1 MSQTEEDI
9 IVLNVST
16 DTSGKTVVVKE
27 QSAQNVIIVS
37 PEAASIPA
45 GPQGPQGPQGP
56 PGDDGKSAY
65 EVYRDSVPSNNL
77 VLTEEQWLASLQGQQ
92 GEPGEAGTPGAE
104 GPQGEPGEDGTDGTS
119 VNIVGSYAGP
129 ALNPPG
135 FSGSNTGDGY
145 LNNADGHL
153 WVWDG
158 TQWTDVGEIRG
169 PQGDEGALGLSAY
182 QVWLGENNNGTE
194 QDFLDSLVGAQGP
207 QGIQGAPGNDGE
219 SETLSSAINVFL
231 PNGGSFGKF
240 SNVSGSNQISVGNG
254 TKTAIDII
262 REAMVELGDID
273 QVSLTTTTT
282 IGFSTTPIVNQSIT
296 LNASVGNTNNSAPT
310 PSTVTFDFYKKVG
323 STSSYPATPFYTS
336 SGNAGATATSSA
348 TSTIDFAFASETP
361 TNEWIY
367 FKVVATDSQN
377 SSSSNAEVSFT
388 PQYTAPRIKFSVNST
403 SNSISLKRPTNAS
416 GSGENDNSRTRFNGE
431 TEVTF
436 SVQVPTTGVALDRA
450 RVYYSSG
457 GSYSLVTNGN
467 VDLSPPNYPLTSYSN
482 GYYTASISVPHDA
495 GFVEIGNT
503 NNYMVRVWD
512 DQRPYVSD
520 TSPYCDQEIKGYQ
533 VEKIPVKMILSTTAL
548 DETDSTASWQNLFD
562 GTTTG
567 NPVRINEELT
577 VTGDFANANTDELF
591 ASFTVPSNQTI
602 GEYIYFFVPSYYFST
617 ASGVGT
623 QTITGTS
630 NPNIDLYHN
639 YNGNTQPP
647 FGGTSQ
653 VIQVPGQPV
662 TDYTLYKTN
671 IYLETQFGNL
681 SNTTPYMAFRILDSL
696 GSTALRDTKILI
708 RNNE

>member
-1 MSQTEEDI
+1 MNQTEEDV

-16 DTSGKTVVVKE
+16 DTSGKTVVVTN
-27 QSAQNVIIVS
+27 QASQNVIVVS

-45 GPQGPQGPQGP
+45 GPQGPQGPK
-56 PGDDGKSAY
+56 GDDGKSAY
-65 EVYRDSVPSNNL
+65 EVYKDTVPSNGQ
-77 VLTEEQWLASLQGQQ
+77 VLTEEQWLASLQGEQ
-92 GEPGEAGTPGAE
+92 GEPGPAGAE
-104 GPQGEPGEDGTDGTS
+104 GPQGPQGEPGEDGTS

-129 ALNPPG
+129 AGSDPG
-135 FSGSNTGDGY
+135 TVAGVSAGDGY

-169 PQGDEGALGLSAY
+169 PEGNLGLSAY
-182 QVWLGENNNGTE
+182 QVWLGLNNNGTE
-194 QDFLDSLVGAQGP
+194 QDFLDSLVGATGPQGP
-207 QGIQGAPGNDGE
+207 QGPAGADGE
-219 SETLSSAINVFL
+219 SETLDAAIQIFL
-231 PNGGSFGKF
+231 PNGGNFGKF
-240 SNVSGSNQISVGNG
+240 SNASGSNVISVGNG
-254 TKTAIDII
+254 TKTALDII
-262 REAMVELGDID
+262 REALVELGQIG

-282 IGFSTTPIVNQSIT
+282 VGFSTTPIVNQSIT
-296 LNASVGNTNNSAPT
+296 LNASVPNTNNGAPT

-323 STSSYPATPFYTS
+323 STSSYPSTPFYTS
-336 SGNAGATATSSA
+336 SGNSGATATSSA
-348 TSTIDFAFASETP
+348 TSTIDFAFASEIP

-388 PQYTAPRIKFSVNST
+388 PEYTAPRIKFSVNST
-403 SNSISLKRPTNAS
+403 SNSISLKRSTNAS

-431 TEVTF
+431 TEVRF
-436 SVQVPTTGVALDRA
+436 SIQVPTTGVDLDRA

-495 GFVEIGNT
+495 GFVEIGDT
-503 NNYMVRVWD
+503 NNYMVRLWD

-520 TSPYCDQEIKGYQ
+520 TSPYCAEVIKGYQ
-533 VEKIPVKMILSTTAL
+533 VEKIPVKMILSATAL

-567 NPVRINEELT
+567 NPVQINEELT

-591 ASFTVPSNQTI
+591 ASFTVPSNQVI

-617 ASGVGT
+617 TSGVGT

-639 YNGNTQPP
+639 YNGNTSPP

-671 IYLETQFGNL
+671 IYLETQFGNS

>member
-1 MSQTEEDI
+1 MSQTEEDV

-16 DTSGKTVVVKE
+16 DTSGKTVVVTN
-27 QSAQNVIIVS
+27 QASQNVIVVS
-37 PEAASIPA
+37 PEAASIPV
-45 GPQGPQGPQGP
+45 GPQGPQGEQGPVGPQGP
-56 PGDDGKSAY
+56 AGADGA
-65 EVYRDSVPSNNL
+65 
-77 VLTEEQWLASLQGQQ
+77 QG
-92 GEPGEAGTPGAE
+92 PE
-104 GPQGEPGEDGTDGTS
+104 GPQGPAGADGADGTS
-119 VNIVGSYAGP
+119 VTITGSYTAASGT
-129 ALNPPG
+129 PPSQNG
-135 FSGSNTGDGY
+135 TSVGEGYINNT
-145 LNNADGHL
+145 DGHL

-158 TQWTDVGEIRG
+158 SQWTDVGEIRG
-169 PQGDEGALGLSAY
+169 PQGLQGDLGLSAY
-182 QVWLGENNNGTE
+182 QVWLGLNNNGTE
-194 QDFLDSLVGAQGP
+194 QDFLDSLVGDTGPQGP
-207 QGIQGAPGNDGE
+207 QGPPGADGE
-219 SETLSSAINVFL
+219 SETLDTAIQVFL
-231 PNGGSFGKF
+231 PNGGNFGKF
-240 SNVSGSNQISVGNG
+240 SNASGSNVISVGNG
-254 TKTAIDII
+254 TKTALDII
-262 REAMVELGDID
+262 REAMVELGEIG

-282 IGFSTTPIVNQSIT
+282 VGFSTNPIANQSIT

-348 TSTIDFAFASETP
+348 TSTIDFAFASEIP

-388 PQYTAPRIKFSVNST
+388 PEYTAPSIKFSVNSI
-403 SNSISLKRPTNAS
+403 SNSISLKRPTSAS

-457 GSYSLVTNGN
+457 GSYSLVTNGD

-482 GYYTASISVPHDA
+482 GYYTASIPVPHDA
-495 GFVEIGNT
+495 GFVEIGDT

-520 TSPYCDQEIKGYQ
+520 TSPYCDEEIKGYQ

-567 NPVRINEELT
+567 NPVQINEELT

-591 ASFTVPSNQTI
+591 ASFTVPSNQVI

-671 IYLETQFGNL
+671 IYLETQFGNS

>member
-45 GPQGPQGPQGP
+45 GPQGP
-56 PGDDGKSAY
+56 PGQDGQPG
-65 EVYRDSVPSNNL
+65 VDGLN
-77 VLTEEQWLASLQGQQ
+77 GQ
-92 GEPGEAGTPGAE
+92 
-104 GPQGEPGEDGTDGTS
+104 DGSDGTS

-129 ALNPPG
+129 ASTQPA
-135 FSGSNTGDGY
+135 FSGSNAGDGY

-194 QDFLDSLVGAQGP
+194 QDFLDSLVGDTGATGATGP
-207 QGIQGAPGNDGE
+207 AGADGE
-219 SETLSSAINVFL
+219 SETLSSDINVFL
-231 PNGGSFGKF
+231 PNSGNFGKF
-240 SNVSGSNQISVGNG
+240 SNASGSNVILSGNG
-254 TKTAIDII
+254 TKTALDII
-262 REAMVELGDID
+262 REALVELGQIG
-273 QVSLTTTTT
+273 QVSLSTTTTV
-282 IGFSTTPIVNQSIT
+282 GFSTTPIVNQSIT
-296 LNASVGNTNNSAPT
+296 LNASVQNTNNSAPT
-310 PSTVTFDFYKKVG
+310 PSTVTFEFYKKVG
-323 STSSYPATPFYTS
+323 QSNSFTLFHTSSSNT
-336 SGNAGATATSSA
+336 GATATAST
-348 TSTIDFAFASETP
+348 TSTIDFSFASETP
-361 TNEWIY
+361 TNEYHY

-377 SSSSNAEVSFT
+377 SSSSSSEISLTPNYSAPSIKLSLNSNSNGFT
-388 PQYTAPRIKFSVNST
+388 PKRT
-403 SNSISLKRPTNAS
+403 SDAS
-416 GSGENDNSRTRFNGE
+416 GSSESNTSRTRFNGG
-431 TEVTF
+431 TSVNF
-436 SVQVPTTGVALDRA
+436 SIKVPMGNNVPLDRA
-450 RVYYSSG
+450 KIYYSNG
-457 GSYSLVTNGN
+457 GPYSVITNGDI
-467 VDLSPPNYPLTSYSN
+467 DLSGYALTSYSN
-482 GYYTASISVPHDA
+482 GYYTANIAVTHDA
-495 GFVEIGNT
+495 GFVDIGDT
-503 NNYMVRVWD
+503 NNYKVVVWD
-512 DQRPYVSD
+512 DQRPYTND
-520 TSPYCDQEIKGYQ
+520 QSPACDQEIRGYE
-533 VEKIPVKMILSTTAL
+533 VEKIPAKMILSTTAL

-567 NPVRINEELT
+567 NPVQINEELT
-577 VTGDFANANTDELF
+577 ATGDFANANTDELF
-591 ASFTVPSNQTI
+591 ASFTIPSGQNI

-617 ASGVGT
+617 PTGVGT

-639 YNGNTQPP
+639 YNGNQSPP

-671 IYLETQFGNL
+671 IYLETQFGNS
-681 SNTTPYMAFRILDSL
+681 SNTTPYMAFRVLDSL